1 MALALCQCMM
11 HLTMEHSERSGQ
23 IPRCSREEAAQ
34 MLATLR
40 NLYQSLPPGARQQ
53 VKNVLS
59 RAASV
64 ELSKELCGEMP
75 CFE

>member
-1 MALALCQCMM
+1 
-11 HLTMEHSERSGQ
+11 
-23 IPRCSREEAAQ
+23 

-59 RAASV
+59 RAASI
-64 ELSKELCGEMP
+64 ELSKELCGELP